1 MAALQCEDCKKMYG
15 SGDGEGG
22 HCVSCHQ
29 SFASN
34 TSFDAHILRT
44 VIGRPHLQVAVAG
57 EPWRQNRKGYW
68 TNEPEREWTGPGS
81 DSVAEVVSADAAE

>member
-57 EPWRQNRKGYW
+57 PPWRQNKKGYW
-68 TNEPEREWTGPGS
+68 TNEPEWAGLR
-81 DSVAEVVSADAAE
+81 VSADAAE